1 VLKEEYRELFKKLNI
16 LLLASE
22 FLLSLLS
29 FIVDN
34 MEKFQTNSDIH
45 SINTRHKHDLHQLS
59 ASYHRGAYHA
69 GIKLFITLPD
79 SIKSLNHEKKY
90 LS

>member
-1 VLKEEYRELFKKLNI
+1 MAGAKRRASFRELFKKFNI
-16 LLLASE
+16 LPPASE

-45 SINTRHKHDLHQLS
+45 STSTRYRHNLHEPILTSVHIKKEFTTLELS
-59 ASYHRGAYHA
+59 Y
-69 GIKLFITLPD
+69 
-79 SIKSLNHEKKY
+79 SIIM
-90 LS
+90 